1 MPKYLNMIKA
11 VIFDLDGVIV
21 DTAKYHFIAWNEI
34 AKQFGFEITILQN
47 EQLKGVSRDKSLDI
61 ILGWGNITMDNPQK
75 EVLLVKKNAHYLKY
89 IDTLNKT
96 DILPGIMAVLSFLKT
111 HKIAIALGSASKNAL
126 PILEK
131 LEIAH
136 LFDAIIDGN
145 VVKKAKP
152 HPEVF
157 LKAAHS
163 LNIAPEFCVVIE
175 DAKAGIKAAN
185 SAQMTSIGIGKKSI
199 LGQADYVLEDT
210 SKLSKNFLSTLLK
223 I

>member
-1 MPKYLNMIKA
+1 MIKA

-34 AKQFGFEITILQN
+34 AKQFGFEITIHQN
-47 EQLKGVSRDKSLDI
+47 EQLKGVSRDKSLDL
-61 ILGWGNITMDNPQK
+61 ILEWGNISMGNSQK
-75 EVLLVKKNAHYLKY
+75 ETLLIKKNKHYLKY
-89 IDTLNKT
+89 IDTLSKT
-96 DILPGIMAVLSFLKT
+96 DILPGIMGVLSYLKN

-126 PILEK
+126 PILDK

-157 LKAAHS
+157 LKAAQS

-175 DAKAGIKAAN
+175 DAKAGVEAAN
-185 SAQMTSIGIGKKSI
+185 NAKMTSVGIGKKSI
-199 LGQADYVLEDT
+199 LGHADFVLEDT
-210 SKLSKNFLSTLLK
+210 YKLSKNFLSTLLK
-223 I
+223 N